1 MIKKIWVYSIIAA
14 VLMIMLPISS
24 VVGNTLVKSN
34 DEKEVNSPLF
44 AIRQQTENKLSSSYL
59 GKGSFLS
66 IFVKNKITYDNQID
80 RTLRFIKQNPTF
92 LKKLL
97 DKIQSHPEIEE
108 ILNENDISLSEF
120 NLYSNS
126 LKDNPLLL
134 EKDLIKIEKYIADDT
149 SLPLG
154 INSTNPFAILI
165 LVIVLLPLIL
175 TLGIMIA
182 TMTIITCLNIRGC
195 FETLMQNMLDSFVQ
209 GLKQP
214 DN

>member
-1 MIKKIWVYSIIAA
+1 M
-14 VLMIMLPISS
+14 
-24 VVGNTLVKSN
+24 
-34 DEKEVNSPLF
+34 
-44 AIRQQTENKLSSSYL
+44 
-59 GKGSFLS
+59 
-66 IFVKNKITYDNQID
+66 
-80 RTLRFIKQNPTF
+80 
-92 LKKLL
+92 L